1 MDFGVNIRWLWAG
14 MLGGSILLATGGN
27 TTLNGFIG
35 DVVGHFF
42 SAAILAI
49 VPIIGYR
56 LLYKKIGEKE
66 ITYIFAAAW
75 TYLIMTQLLG
85 T

>member
-1 MDFGVNIRWLWAG
+1 MGLGIRWLWAG

-27 TTLNGFIG
+27 TTLQGFIG

-42 SAAILAI
+42 SAALLAVIPI
-49 VPIIGYR
+49 VGYYF
-56 LLYKKIGEKE
+56 LYKKIGEKE

-75 TYLIMTQLLG
+75 AYLILAQLLG
-85 T
+85 S